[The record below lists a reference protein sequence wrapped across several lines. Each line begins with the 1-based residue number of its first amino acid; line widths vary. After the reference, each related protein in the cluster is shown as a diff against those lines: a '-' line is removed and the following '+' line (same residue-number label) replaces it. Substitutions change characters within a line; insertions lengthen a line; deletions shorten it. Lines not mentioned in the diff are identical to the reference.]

1 MLIVSETDVELAVRR
16 CSSQGSL
23 WGVMLNGSA
32 LSEKRAF
39 AVLQSRLERTLPAEE
54 YSDMVASN
62 QAAPGSRAEAKAQ
75 NETERSS

>member
-62 QAAPGSRAEAKAQ
+62 KSSFGLQSGGKAQ